1 MKIDIERLTIRELSE
16 LLTLAGADR
25 NVNEEIE
32 RDISSGAPVNE
43 DGTINLKKYIAY
55 LSQRFENEAV

>member
-43 DGTINLKKYIAY
+43 DGTINFKKYIAY
-55 LSQRFENEAV
+55 LTQRVENEAV